1 METKRHYF
9 FSISFSSLTFCLSIW
24 LIFSLIFYV
33 LKKLFSLML
42 QENNYDNGK
51 KDQKTIQEMSRPNI
65 ALITKVSS
73 ISTGFLNMRKNY
85 L

>member
-1 METKRHYF
+1 
-9 FSISFSSLTFCLSIW
+9 
-24 LIFSLIFYV
+24 
-33 LKKLFSLML
+33 ML

-51 KDQKTIQEMSRPNI
+51 KDQKTIQEMSRPNF

-85 L
+85 LWVSR